1 MLAWQFAQALYK
13 ADLHGWTRFVSMQ
26 NHYNLVYEINN
37 FIFRPVSFGVRVLLI
52 KDDQILLIKH
62 TYKKG
67 WHLPGGGLKRAE
79 TVEEAARR
87 EAREETGATLRSIR
101 LVGIFSNLEH
111 GFSGHNILFASNDF
125 EIIGQHDHEIAESR
139 FFPLDA
145 LPSDLL
151 SDHRRKVDEYR
162 AGVKQQPTLGKW

>member
-1 MLAWQFAQALYK
+1 MLRLVY
-13 ADLHGWTRFVSMQ
+13 
-26 NHYNLVYEINN
+26 LVYEIYN
-37 FIFRPVSFGVRVLLI
+37 FLFRPVSFGVRVLLV
-52 KDDQILLIKH
+52 KDGQILLIKH

-67 WHLPGGGLKRAE
+67 WHLPGGGLKRGE

-87 EAREETGATLRSIR
+87 EAREETGAALKNIR
-101 LVGIFSNLEH
+101 LVGIFSKSED

-125 EIIGQHDHEIAESR
+125 DVVGQHDHEIAEAR

-151 SDHRRKVDEYR
+151 PDHRRKVDEYH
-162 AGVKQQPTLGKW
+162 AGIKSPAIGKW